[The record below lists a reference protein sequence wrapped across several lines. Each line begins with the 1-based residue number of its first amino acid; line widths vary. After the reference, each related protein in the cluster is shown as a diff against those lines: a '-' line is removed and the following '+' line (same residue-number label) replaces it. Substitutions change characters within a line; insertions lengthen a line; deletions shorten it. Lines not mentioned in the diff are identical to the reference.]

1 MLDQNNP
8 QSKKNSAAAATLAAG
23 MKDMKQSKLLFKKD
37 QISLYVIILYGLLYF
52 TMFMVIL
59 LDRRDPLPLRDDRAN
74 LVVNDLA
81 QQFGMPA

>member
-1 MLDQNNP
+1 MQINGLSQK
-8 QSKKNSAAAATLAAG
+8 SKFVQVQGPG
-23 MKDMKQSKLLFKKD
+23 MVYIDMKQSKLLFKKD

>member
-1 MLDQNNP
+1 MVYI
-8 QSKKNSAAAATLAAG
+8 
-23 MKDMKQSKLLFKKD
+23 DMKQSKLLFKKD

>member
-1 MLDQNNP
+1 MVYI
-8 QSKKNSAAAATLAAG
+8 
-23 MKDMKQSKLLFKKD
+23 DMKQSKLLFKKD

-59 LDRRDPLPLRDDRAN
+59 LDRREPLPLRDDRAN